1 MAFFS
6 ESKERRRDGEA
17 LIDWHLEKGDLTLKD
32 IRRSLADKSDKVI
45 MSRGKRR
52 HPIKGLQKA
61 SKTRNIRTLTR
72 ALKDVLDDPASEVP
86 VVAEFCQKVGLN
98 PDEHTV
104 MDVVVQC
111 QLYFALSGSA
121 PHFMHLFDRVE
132 GKIPTQTEL
141 KLDGRAGIS
150 EAMASMLSSGEMDQL
165 EMDDEY
171 KEADPEIM
179 EPLTGCKD
187 AEAIVVED
195 VDIETFEEVEDS
207 E

>member
-1 MAFFS
+1 MGFFS

-32 IRRSLADKSDKVI
+32 IRRSLADKSDKLV
-45 MSRGKRR
+45 MSRGNRK
-52 HPIKGLQKA
+52 HPIRGLQRD

-72 ALKDVLDDPASEVP
+72 ALKDTLDDPASEVP
-86 VVAEFCQKVGLN
+86 VVAEFCEKVGLN
-98 PDEHTV
+98 PDGHTV

-111 QLYFALSGSA
+111 QLYFAFSGSA
-121 PHFMHLFDRVE
+121 PHFLHLFDRVE

-150 EAMASMLSSGEMDQL
+150 EAMASMLSSGELDQL
-165 EMDDEY
+165 DMEEEY
-171 KEADPEIM
+171 EEADPGLM
-179 EPLTGCKD
+179 EPLTGCKN

-195 VDIETFEEVEDS
+195 VDIETFEEAEDS